1 MNAPHASGTFYI
13 APAGDPRNEY
23 AAGYDGNVF
32 ATRAEAEAE
41 IPHLTAALA
50 QFADAEDVAAMR
62 WTVEVRS

>member
-13 APAGDPRNEY
+13 APASDRRDEF

-32 ATRAEAEAE
+32 ATREQAEAE
-41 IPHLTAALA
+41 IPHL
-50 QFADAEDVAAMR
+50 VAAIDGE

>member
-1 MNAPHASGTFYI
+1 VNAPHASGTFYI

-32 ATRAEAEAE
+32 ATRAEAEKATVRIRE
-41 IPHLTAALA
+41 CGED
-50 QFADAEDVAAMR
+50 FARCE